1 MNAPHPLIVQGNIG
15 KPFLAFELPTIEI
28 ALRPHPGRTELVILV
43 GSITVCPKGRNA
55 QVAPNIIV
63 QFQMGI
69 EVHVLRI
76 PALFEQGTGRIHLR
90 SSSILHP
97 TAIQPIKRI
106 GGIHGIGRIEK
117 HLTVEDIIVFI
128 G

>member
-1 MNAPHPLIVQGNIG
+1 
-15 KPFLAFELPTIEI
+15 
-28 ALRPHPGRTELVILV
+28 
-43 GSITVCPKGRNA
+43 
-55 QVAPNIIV
+55 
-63 QFQMGI
+63 MGI

-106 GGIHGIGRIEK
+106 GRIHGIGRIEK